1 VTRSSL
7 LRRYHTIVEDPAAF
21 EAALKRPLDR
31 FVWTNR
37 LRIPPENLLGLLD
50 SDGFRLTPLEW
61 FPGAFRVA
69 VEPTPLGGHWAYQAG
84 FFHIQ
89 EASSMIPVRLLA
101 PRPGMRILDLCA
113 APGNK
118 TVQTAVEM
126 DNRGTV
132 IANDLRY
139 HRMSSIRMHVDR
151 LGLVNVSTT
160 CWDGGSYPR
169 NAGLFDAVL
178 ADVPCSC
185 EGTSRKTPDIFQRPV
200 PGRRRLLQRQRLL
213 LERAVRMC
221 RPGGKIVYSTC
232 TYDPEENE
240 AVVDAVLRGLPGR
253 LRIVPVSMQGLRFSP
268 GLTGWQDTRFDESL
282 RHALRVWPHQNDTGG
297 FFAVVI
303 ERTAESLSVPVP
315 VPTISESGTDPG
327 RPPDSRPF
335 PEPEQILSLLAERFG
350 IEPSALE
357 GMGLLQRN
365 RRQVFLAA
373 GDHRPTPE
381 PPPATGMPLMHLS
394 MKTPKLTTA
403 GAAFLGPHARRNVIE
418 VDAGQRDRYLIRQPF
433 SLRPEQVPADSGD
446 GHVLIRHR
454 RAVLGVG
461 KLRKDAMEVTSLYPK
476 RLATRLQNDE

>member
-7 LRRYHTIVEDPAAF
+7 LHRYHSIVDDPAAL
-21 EAALKRPLDR
+21 EAALQRPLDR

-37 LRIPPENLLGLLD
+37 LRILPDALFDLLD

-69 VEPTPLGGHWAYQAG
+69 VEPAPLGGHWAYQAG
-84 FFHIQ
+84 LLHIQ

-178 ADVPCSC
+178 VDVPCSC

-221 RPGGKIVYSTC
+221 RSGGKIVYSTC

-253 LRIVPVSMQGLRFSP
+253 LRIVPVSMPGLQSSP
-268 GLTGWQDTRFDESL
+268 GVTGWQDARYDESL
-282 RHALRVWPHQNDTGG
+282 QHTLRVWPHQNDTGG
-297 FFAVVI
+297 FFAVVL
-303 ERTAESLSVPVP
+303 ERTGEALSEPVP
-315 VPTISESGTDPG
+315 VPTLSESGTDSG
-327 RPPDSRPF
+327 KAGDSRPF
-335 PEPEQILSLLAERFG
+335 PEPEQILSLLSKRFG
-350 IEPSALE
+350 IESTALE
-357 GMGLLQRN
+357 GLRLLQRN
-365 RRQVFLAA
+365 RRQVFVAA

-381 PPPATGMPLMHLS
+381 PASATGMPLMHLS

-403 GAAFLGPHARRNVIE
+403 GASFLGPHARRNVIE
-418 VDAGQRDRYLIRQPF
+418 VDAGQRDRYLVRQPF
-433 SLRPEQVPADSGD
+433 SLRPEQVSPDSGD

-461 KLRKDAMEVTSLYPK
+461 EIRKDAMEVTSLYPK
-476 RLATRLQNDE
+476 RLASGLRNGE